1 MSFIERA
8 PASRALAHRHHSL
21 FAGFAALR
29 AAFARFAKNRAAIRY
44 MADMDDALLKDIG
57 LSRLDVDRAYMA
69 PVKED
74 PMVDLKRAA
83 CNRSQRM
90 VI

>member
-1 MSFIERA
+1 MSLMERA
-8 PASRALAHRHHSL
+8 SDSRALAHRPHSL
-21 FAGFAALR
+21 LAGLAALR
-29 AAFARFAKNRAAIRY
+29 AALSRFTKNRSAIRY

-57 LSRLDVDRAYMA
+57 LTRTDVEQAYMSSIR
-69 PVKED
+69 EN

>member
-8 PASRALAHRHHSL
+8 PASRSLAHRSHSI
-21 FAGFAALR
+21 FAGLAALR
-29 AAFARFAKNRAAIRY
+29 ATFARFAKNRAAIRY
-44 MADMDDALLKDIG
+44 MVDMDDALLKDIG
-57 LSRLDVDRAYMA
+57 LSRHDVHRAYMA
-69 PVKED
+69 PVKEE
-74 PMVDLKRAA
+74 PMVELKQAA

>member
-1 MSFIERA
+1 
-8 PASRALAHRHHSL
+8 
-21 FAGFAALR
+21 
-29 AAFARFAKNRAAIRY
+29 

-57 LSRLDVDRAYMA
+57 LTRTDVEQAYMSSIR
-69 PVKED
+69 ED

-83 CNRSQRM
+83 CNRAQRM